1 MAEIASA
8 YVTLL
13 PSAKGFGSTAERQI
27 SPQMA
32 TAGKRSG
39 GKFGK
44 VFASSTLGPMRTLG
58 VAAAGLFAGVQVT
71 SFFKDAISGAS
82 DLQESTTKIEA
93 IFGGASGAVQK
104 FASQGA
110 KALGQTKLEVLNAS
124 ATFGT
129 FGKAA
134 GLAGGD
140 LAKFSTGFAGLSTDL
155 ASFYNTS
162 PTEAVEAI
170 GAALRGEAEPIRK
183 YGVLLDDATLRN
195 EALKLGL
202 IQTTK
207 QALTPQQK
215 VLAAQAAIYKQT
227 ADAQGDFQRTSG
239 GLANQQ
245 RILSAQWSDM
255 KTRVGSALL
264 PTITQFVSYLNEKA
278 VPAITRLSQWMVVN
292 LGPAL
297 QKVGAYINTQV
308 VPAARSF
315 AIWFGDKIA
324 PVIAD
329 IYQTRLKQLLSGLKS
344 LRGTVKG
351 NEGDLRTFGTWLK
364 RTAEV
369 MAQVLGP
376 AIKFL
381 SGVQVKSLVTQV
393 KIAIGVVVGFVRAV
407 QAIGSAVRTAAGK
420 VADLAA
426 AFVEAAR
433 AVGEKIGKV
442 VEKARALPGRITT
455 ALGDLGSLLY
465 QSGRKL
471 IQGLIDGI
479 EDKAK
484 DIGGAMSGIAGKIK
498 GYLPGSPVK
507 EGPLTSWNNGRA
519 GKNLMGMLAR
529 GIAAGGPEVARALG
543 KALEHLQDQL
553 KRQRDRIKSRLDGLL
568 SDFASLR
575 DGIASAFTGD
585 LFGAAATEAITDDA
599 GNVTQAAASAGQ
611 NFVSNLLAKRGELAS
626 LLTAFKTLKGWGMK
640 PEFLSQLFASG
651 NGALAID
658 IAALGKTG
666 ALEAGSLFGEV
677 TSLGQQLGAAVAKN
691 DPISAEIKKTNKKLD
706 KVIAALEAGPENTGA
721 AVGRVINSV
730 AADAARGKGRRP
742 KNRTR
747 YVYIEVP

>member
-1 MAEIASA
+1 MEIASA
-8 YVTLL
+8 YIALL
-13 PSAKGFGSTAERQI
+13 PSAKGFGPAAERQI
-27 SPQMA
+27 TPQMA

-58 VAAAGLFAGVQVT
+58 AAAAGVFAGVQVA
-71 SFFKDAISGAS
+71 SFFKDAITGAS

-183 YGVLLDDATLRN
+183 YGVLLNDATLRQ
-195 EALKLGL
+195 EALRLGL
-202 IQTTK
+202 IKSTK
-207 QALTPQQK
+207 EALTPQQK

-227 ADAQGDFQRTSG
+227 RDAQGDFQRTSG

-255 KTRVGSALL
+255 RTRIGSALL
-264 PTITQFVSYLNEKA
+264 PTVTVFVSYLNERLI
-278 VPAITRLSQWMVVN
+278 PAIQRVSDWAIAN

-297 QKVGAYINTQV
+297 QRVGDYIRTDV
-308 VPAARSF
+308 VPAAQDF
-315 AIWFGDKIA
+315 AKWFGDKIA
-324 PVIAD
+324 PILAD
-329 IYQTRLKQLLSGLKS
+329 IYETRIRQLVDGFKS
-344 LRGTVKG
+344 LKDSVKR

-393 KIAIGVVVGFVRAV
+393 KIAIGVVTGFVRAV
-407 QAIGSAVRTAAGK
+407 QAIGSTVRTAAGK

-433 AVGEKIGKV
+433 AVGEKISKV
-442 VEKARALPGRITT
+442 VEKARALPGRIKT
-455 ALGDLGSLLY
+455 ALGDVGTLLY
-465 QSGRKL
+465 ESGRKL

-479 EDKAK
+479 EDKVK
-484 DIGGAMSGIAGKIK
+484 DLRGAIGKVAGVV
-498 GYLPGSPVK
+498 GDHFPFSPVK
-507 EGPLTSWNNGRA
+507 TGPLTKWNNGA
-519 GKNLMGMLAR
+519 PGKNLMGMLAR
-529 GIAAGGPEVARALG
+529 GIEAGGPVVARALG

-553 KRQRDRIKSRLDGLL
+553 KRQRGNLRSILDGLK

-575 DGIASAFTGD
+575 DSVASAFTGD
-585 LFGAAATEAITDDA
+585 LFGVSASDAVTDEAGKI
-599 GNVTQAAASAGQ
+599 TQAAASAGQ
-611 NFVSNLLAKRGELAS
+611 NFISNLLAKKGELTN
-626 LLTAFKTLKGWGMK
+626 LLSAFKTLKGWGMK

-651 NGALAID
+651 NGGIAID
-658 IAALGKTG
+658 LAAMGKTG
-666 ALEAGSLFGEV
+666 ALETGSLFGEV
-677 TSLGQQLGAAVAKN
+677 TSLGQQLGTAVGKN
-691 DPISAEIKKTNKKLD
+691 DPISAEIQKTNKKLD
-706 KVIAALEAGPENTGA
+706 KVVAALEAGPDRTGD
-721 AVGRVINSV
+721 AVGRALNG
-730 AADAARGKGRRP
+730 AAGSAMRGRSGKRIQV
-742 KNRTR
+742 RT
-747 YVYIEVP
+747 VLVQVP